1 MITESHIIT
10 HLLQYPALT
19 DWVGERIY
27 PYGLLPQSTDGQV
40 SAQLPALTVSLIRGE
55 GHYTTSA
62 VKPYEVVRAQIDIWG
77 TTGATV
83 SQIYNAIDAILD
95 GYRGGISTSE
105 AGGVFRNTA
114 PPLAYDSDI
123 RLYRAIL
130 DYSIHLVC

>member
-1 MITESHIIT
+1 MITESHIIA

-19 DWVGERIY
+19 DWVAERVY

-40 SAQLPALTVSLIRGE
+40 SAQLPAVTVSLIRGE

-62 VKPYEVVRAQIDIWG
+62 VKAYEVVRTQIDIWG
-77 TTGATV
+77 ATGATV
-83 SQIYNAIDAILD
+83 SQIYNAIDDVLN
-95 GYRGGISTSE
+95 GYRGGISTAE